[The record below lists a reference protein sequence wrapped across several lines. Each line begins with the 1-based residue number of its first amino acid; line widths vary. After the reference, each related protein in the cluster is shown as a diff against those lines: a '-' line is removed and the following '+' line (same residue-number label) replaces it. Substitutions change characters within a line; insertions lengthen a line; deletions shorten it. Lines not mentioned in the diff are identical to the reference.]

1 MYNYT
6 NEQLTSMKKVEA
18 SREKRLQNLF
28 ARMSADEKQKVLQ
41 ENHPAKSEQMFVF
54 FIKKMAEGT

>member
-41 ENHPAKSEQMFVF
+41 DVLYYLLHIFQVRS
-54 FIKKMAEGT
+54 